1 MNPAPLINLKREA
14 GQIKE
19 SKMEEK
25 NNSLSKSFKRGGVKE
40 IIFTK
45 MVGNGNDFV
54 VIDNRENC
62 ILEKD
67 KSNIA
72 RSICTRRWS
81 IGADGMLLI
90 ERSKTGDF
98 FMRIFNP
105 DGGEA
110 EMCGNGARCA
120 VKFAYLRFCK
130 KQNIS
135 METKAGLIKAQVKK
149 DMVSLS
155 MTEPVQIRLN
165 LNLKFKE
172 MTKEVSFINT
182 GVPHVVFFTN
192 NLEKVDVPKLGK
204 EIRYYPEFSPHG
216 TNVNFVQVISDNVIK
231 VRTYERGVEDE
242 TLACGTGSV
251 ASAIISYLNKNVSVP
266 VNVITKGGEVRV
278 HFKEKDRKIYNVLL
292 EGKASVVYEGKI
304 EVDPHTKSSMSIK

>member
-1 MNPAPLINLKREA
+1 MKAIKRKLMVEIN
-14 GQIKE
+14 
-19 SKMEEK
+19 
-25 NNSLSKSFKRGGVKE
+25 
-40 IIFTK
+40 FTK
-45 MVGNGNDFV
+45 MVGTGNDFV
-54 VIDNRENC
+54 VVDNRDDG

-67 KSNIA
+67 KSNLA
-72 RSICTRRWS
+72 KTLCLRRWS

-90 ERSKTGDF
+90 ERSETGDF
-98 FMRIFNP
+98 KMRVFNP

-120 VKFAYLRFCK
+120 ARFAHLKFCK

-135 METKAGLIKAQVKK
+135 METKAGPIKAQVKK
-149 DMVSLS
+149 DMISLS
-155 MTEPVQIRLN
+155 MPEPEQIRLN
-165 LNLKFKE
+165 LNLKFRE

-182 GVPHVVFFTN
+182 GVPHVVFFTD
-192 NLEKVDVPKLGK
+192 NLDKVDVNKLGK
-204 EIRYYPEFSPHG
+204 EIRNYPEFSPHG

-251 ASAIISYLNKNVSVP
+251 ASAIISFLKKNLTAPVS
-266 VNVITKGGEVRV
+266 VITKGGMLRV

-292 EGKASVVYEGKI
+292 EGKASVVYEGI
-304 EVDPHTKSSMSIK
+304 IQV